1 MIKSIKDLEF
11 GGKMYII
18 LVYDIKQVDNFARV
32 QRYVYKICKRYLVH
46 VQNSVFEGE
55 ITVSNLIKL
64 KEELKRYLRCDLD
77 SCIIFKS
84 RNKKWL
90 DKEFVS
96 TEMEDNIQFI

>member
-18 LVYDIKQVDNFARV
+18 LVYDIKQVDNFAKV

-55 ITVSNLIKL
+55 ITLSNLIKL

-77 SCIIFKS
+77 SCIIFK
-84 RNKKWL
+84 KWL

-96 TEMEDNIQFI
+96 NEIEDNIQFI

>member
-64 KEELKRYLRCDLD
+64 KEELR
-77 SCIIFKS
+77 
-84 RNKKWL
+84 
-90 DKEFVS
+90 V
-96 TEMEDNIQFI
+96 